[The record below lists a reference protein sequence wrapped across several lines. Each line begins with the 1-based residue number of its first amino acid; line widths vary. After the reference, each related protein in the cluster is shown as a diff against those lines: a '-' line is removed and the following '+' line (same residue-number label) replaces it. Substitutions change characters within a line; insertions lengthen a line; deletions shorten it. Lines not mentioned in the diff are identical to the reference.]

1 MLKPKDKNKK
11 FNLDIFKTRK
21 FKYGTTAT
29 IVTLLFI
36 VFIVG
41 INILV
46 NLFDQKFNWS
56 FDLTKNKVF
65 ELTDESK
72 NYVKNLSKDV
82 QIIILSNEDEFISN
96 GEYYIQ
102 ANNII
107 KQYAQNSDKIDLEY
121 ISLSE
126 NPTFT
131 IPYNEENLQT
141 TSIIVKS
148 EDNHIILNATDLFDI
163 QSYYYNAQPISS
175 KAEQA
180 MTSAILNV
188 TSNDKIKVTFLQGF
202 EEEDSTAFA
211 GLLEKNGFEVL
222 TQSALTEE
230 IDPDSRVVVIYGPN
244 RDLDNEIINKLNKYI
259 YNNAQY
265 GRNIIYVASPS
276 KGSTP
281 RLDKFLEDWNI
292 KIGDGMVF
300 ETDIKKLLVYN
311 NPFYAINDYVDY
323 EYYNG
328 IKNINIPVALAFCK
342 PIEVLDEDAVDVLL
356 KFSETSGIRPQ
367 EPGNNWSPSE
377 KDLIGNIPSM
387 VVSKK
392 FNEDGAISRVSVV
405 GTTIGL
411 DSESL
416 SRTSLNNS
424 SYMLNVFKVFTNKE
438 DTITIEPKS
447 LAGEELGINAIQA
460 IYLGLLFMVCLPLIV
475 LAIGIFIWIKRRN
488 R

>member
-1 MLKPKDKNKK
+1 MLKTKDKNIK

-29 IVTLLFI
+29 IVTLLFV

-41 INILV
+41 VNILV
-46 NLFDQKFNWS
+46 NLCDQKFNWS

-65 ELTDESK
+65 NLTNESK
-72 NYVKNLSKDV
+72 DYVKNLNKDV
-82 QIIILSNEDEFISN
+82 QIIVLSKEDEFISN

-107 KQYAQNSDKIDLEY
+107 KQYAQNSDKISLEY

-148 EDNHIILNATDLFDI
+148 EDNHIVLNATDLFDI
-163 QSYYYNAQPISS
+163 QSYYYNSQPVSS

-188 TSNDKIKVTFLQGF
+188 TSDDKIKVTFLQGF
-202 EEEDSTAFA
+202 EEEDSTAFE
-211 GLLEKNGFEVL
+211 GLLEKNGFEIL
-222 TQSALTEE
+222 KQFALTEE
-230 IDPDSRVVVIYGPN
+230 IDLDSRVVVIYGPN
-244 RDLDNEIINKLNKYI
+244 RDLDNEVIDKLNKYV
-259 YNNAQY
+259 YNDAQY
-265 GRNIIYVASPS
+265 DRNIIYIASPS

-281 RLDKFLEDWNI
+281 KLDKFLEDWNI
-292 KIGDGMVF
+292 KIGDGMIF

-311 NPFYAINDYVDY
+311 NPFYAINDYVSY
-323 EYYNG
+323 EYYSG
-328 IKNINIPVALAFCK
+328 IKNTNIPVALAFCK
-342 PIEVLDEDAVDVLL
+342 PIEVLDEDSVDVLL
-356 KFSETSGIRPQ
+356 KFSATSGIRPQ
-367 EPGNNWSPSE
+367 DPESNWVPSE
-377 KDLIGNIPSM
+377 KDLTGNIPSM

-392 FNEDGAISRVSVV
+392 FNQDDNISRVAVI

-416 SRTSLNNS
+416 ARTSLNNS
-424 SYMLNVFKVFTNKE
+424 SYILNVLKMFTHKQ
-438 DTITIEPKS
+438 DMITIEPKS

-460 IYLGLLFMVCLPLIV
+460 IYLGLLFMIFLPLIV
-475 LAIGIFIWIKRRN
+475 LAIGIFIWAKRRN